1 MNDERTH
8 VFLISNNCI
17 LSEGL
22 RSVFSA
28 SGEFEL
34 TGTCGDPTRL
44 AGCLASRE
52 IDIVLAD
59 VAAGPTLTMLREI
72 RGWMIRAQVVLWG
85 NGISPEFA
93 FHAMESGVRAVIPL
107 ELPAPAFLA
116 ALTGVRNGQL
126 WFTKELMDSVL
137 SAKRSPLTKREGQL
151 VSLLS
156 QGLKNKQLAY
166 TLGIT
171 EGTIKVYLSRLFK
184 KVGVNDRFQLALYAL
199 KNVINDQA
207 LGLES
212 GAEGGTVGLYEA
224 KTNSLHSLVMPP
236 AGGNS
241 PAMALAGSDE
251 RGARLSR

>member
-1 MNDERTH
+1 MSNETTR

-22 RSVFSA
+22 RSVFRA

-34 TGTCGDPTRL
+34 TATCGDPSSL
-44 AGCLASRE
+44 ADCLASRE

-59 VAAGPTLTMLREI
+59 VAAGATLTMLRDI
-72 RGWMIRAQVVLWG
+72 RNAMGRAQAVLWG
-85 NGISPEFA
+85 SGISPEFA

-107 ELPAPAFLA
+107 DLPAPAFLA
-116 ALTGVRNGQL
+116 ALKGIRNGQL

-137 SAKRSPLTKREGQL
+137 SAKRRPLTKREGQL

-166 TLGIT
+166 SLGIT

-199 KNVINDQA
+199 RNVVNDHA
-207 LGLES
+207 AGLES
-212 GAEGGTVGLYEA
+212 GADGGDPNLYQT
-224 KTNSLHSLVMPP
+224 KPHNLHSLVMPP
-236 AGGNS
+236 RS
-241 PAMALAGSDE
+241 PNAHAMAIPRHDE
-251 RGARLSR
+251 HVSPVAR